1 MSQALKGFIA
11 NIKDVEIIVVEQL
24 GNKKFNRGKLLN
36 IGFKESNEPDFV
48 ITHDVDL
55 IPSNKLIKEKYTLT
69 NFDALRIYSAH
80 EKSLGGIVKL
90 SKNSFIKANGF
101 PNNIWG
107 WGIEDRALYYRY
119 SILDLNIS
127 TNKFDDNLSE
137 IYCIPHRKV
146 WETYVGEKKEISD
159 LENTIFNE
167 SKKTDQLLHIQ
178 KSGLNN
184 LSYKV
189 LGSNKINEI
198 TKIISVS
205 L

>member
-36 IGFKESNEPDFV
+36 IGFKESNKPDFI

-184 LSYKV
+184 LSYEV

>member
-1 MSQALKGFIA
+1 MDKSLKSFIA
-11 NIKDVEIIVVEQL
+11 NIKNVEIIVVEQL
-24 GNKKFNRGKLLN
+24 GDKKFNRGKLLN
-36 IGFKESNEPDFV
+36 IGFKESDKPDFI

-55 IPSNKLIKEKYTLT
+55 IPSDKLIKEKYTLK

-119 SILDLNIS
+119 RILDLNIS
-127 TNKFDDNLSE
+127 TNRFDENLPE

-184 LSYKV
+184 LSYKI
-189 LGSNKINEI
+189 LNSNRINEI

>member
-167 SKKTDQLLHIQ
+167 SKKTDQR
-178 KSGLNN
+178 
-184 LSYKV
+184 
-189 LGSNKINEI
+189 
-198 TKIISVS
+198 
-205 L
+205 

>member
-36 IGFKESNEPDFV
+36 IGFKESNEPDFI